1 MKKYDVIIIGSGLG
15 GLSAGSILAKAGKK
29 ILVLEKHY
37 QTGGFA
43 TNFQRNG
50 FKFDIAL
57 HQTGGI
63 NKTFYKEILKKCSIY
78 DRLEFIKHKYL
89 YEAIYHDYGLKVKN
103 GDIKDLKRQLIR
115 QFPKEKRGIQLWFFL
130 TEKMGRE
137 FYRWDKA
144 ISSNKIFFAIFF
156 CLAPIIAPFLMF
168 SHKIPLQKI
177 LNLCTKNK
185 KLQSALMQLKGYYG
199 DSLNISCQ
207 IPFIGNYGYYFD
219 GGYYIKDGGQN
230 VATALKSVIE
240 ENGGKV
246 LNNSEVKKI
255 MVENK
260 KATGVETKNNE
271 IFYCE
276 NIIASA
282 SPFIVYGQLLKDW
295 TGSKQELEKIN
306 KMDVGTTLSQIYIG
320 LNTSIE
326 NINKRFKDSYLV
338 FLNDLKDDFY
348 ESIILAFHS
357 HIDKSAA
364 PEGKEILCITFLD
377 NYERWDLPKEEYRKK
392 KDKELKKILKILQ
405 GYLPDLEKY
414 IEVAEFGTPKTM
426 ERYTGN
432 KSGAVY
438 GFSQKVGQAG
448 FDRFKNKS
456 PLKNLYFASA
466 WTSPCGGFEGAIR
479 SGYKIAKKI

>member
-15 GLSAGSILAKAGKK
+15 GLSAGAILARGGKK
-29 ILVLEKHY
+29 VLVLEKHY

-43 TNFQRNG
+43 TTFQRNG

-63 NKTFYKEILKKCSIY
+63 NKTFYKDILKKCGIY
-78 DRLEFIKHKYL
+78 DKLDFIKHKYL
-89 YEAIYHDYGLKVKN
+89 YEAIYSDYRLKVKN
-103 GDIKDLKRQLIR
+103 GDVEDLKRELVK
-115 QFPKEKRGIQLWFFL
+115 QFPKEKTGIRLWFFL
-130 TEKMGRE
+130 VWKIGRE
-137 FYRWDKA
+137 FCWWDKA
-144 ISSNKIFFAIFF
+144 AASNKISFAIFLCF
-156 CLAPIIAPFLMF
+156 APFLIPFLMS
-168 SHKIPLQKI
+168 SHKISLQKI

-199 DSLNISCQ
+199 DSLDISCQ
-207 IPFIGNYGYYFD
+207 IPFIGSYGYYFD

-230 VATALKSVIE
+230 AAIALKAVIE

-255 MVENK
+255 LVENET
-260 KATGVETKNNE
+260 ATGVETKNNQ
-271 IFYCE
+271 IFYGE
-276 NIIASA
+276 KIIASA
-282 SPFIVYGQLLKDW
+282 SPFIVYEQLLKDW
-295 TGSKQELEKIN
+295 TLSKRELEKISEL
-306 KMDVGTTLSQIYIG
+306 KVGTTLSQIYIG

-338 FLNDLKDDFY
+338 FINDLKDDFY
-348 ESIILAFHS
+348 ENFFLVFHS
-357 HIDKSAA
+357 NIDKSAA
-364 PEGKEILCITFLD
+364 PDGKAVLCITFLD
-377 NYERWDLPKEEYRKK
+377 NYERWDLSKEEYKKK
-392 KDKELKKILKILQ
+392 KDEELEKIFRLLQ
-405 GYLPDLEKY
+405 DHLPNLEKY
-414 IEVAEFGTPKTM
+414 IEVVEFGTPKTM

-432 KSGAVY
+432 KFGAVY

-479 SGYKIAKKI
+479 AGHNVARDI